1 MGMTL
6 FLGIHMAEYDTISK
20 HLIQNYPD
28 DLVQFILGRVDVEV
42 DGLLETEQPTCAEA
56 II

>member
-1 MGMTL
+1 MGMIL

-42 DGLLETEQPTCAEA
+42 AGQPTCAEA

>member
-1 MGMTL
+1 MT
-6 FLGIHMAEYDTISK
+6 EYDTISK

-42 DGLLETEQPTCAEA
+42 DGLLETEQPTCAGA

>member
-1 MGMTL
+1 MGMIL

-42 DGLLETEQPTCAEA
+42 AEQPTCAEA